1 MQLVFESSCLT
12 WSEQQV
18 LILFNGEENPCS
30 GNTEEG
36 RVEGTPLRTAPSRG
50 HWIMPSRGPGLAWM
64 QLLLQRH
71 VLVGQKLS
79 VAVTC
84 ECCLQLSVAL
94 RKHSWSSQFH
104 VPPLHIR
111 QAGRPSQVPVA
122 PLGCEGADALMSFWF
137 CSRDGVA
144 AKWKDL
150 QNVLSG
156 PCVGVHSETYG
167 EGSGTLLVHS
177 SCMRLSLLARLAGIC
192 LPVPRLLAGM
202 ERGRTAFTL

>member
-1 MQLVFESSCLT
+1 MLPSLVLRRGVSPSLQLVFESSCLT

-50 HWIMPSRGPGLAWM
+50 HWIMPSCGPGLAWM

-104 VPPLHIR
+104 VPPCTF
-111 QAGRPSQVPVA
+111 V
-122 PLGCEGADALMSFWF
+122 
-137 CSRDGVA
+137 
-144 AKWKDL
+144 
-150 QNVLSG
+150 
-156 PCVGVHSETYG
+156 
-167 EGSGTLLVHS
+167 
-177 SCMRLSLLARLAGIC
+177 RLADRYRSQ
-192 LPVPRLLAGM
+192 LHLWDVKVPM
-202 ERGRTAFTL
+202 C